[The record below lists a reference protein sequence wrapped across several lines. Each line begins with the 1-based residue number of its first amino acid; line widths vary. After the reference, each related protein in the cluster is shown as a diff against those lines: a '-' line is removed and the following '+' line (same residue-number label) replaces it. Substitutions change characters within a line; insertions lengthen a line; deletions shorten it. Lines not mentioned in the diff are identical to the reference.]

1 MGYVAWQKPDL
12 FYGMFLFLPH
22 VYPNESKFN
31 PSKSWGKADSV
42 MECGYCTS
50 SNYVAYTN
58 KPFFSNLTKSNNRF
72 MNIGAHDNS
81 IYYYLLYNCYQNVLR
96 YNPLPD
102 RVLYG
107 NSKDYHLG
115 VNNTTSVPAM
125 PLIILCVF
133 SPCLYSIQEVLY
145 IRQSIHVRLLH
156 PLLTASLSEILP
168 AIKSVTDLS
177 IKTTK
182 AEIHEL
188 IERCHTKRKPI
199 LITLSG
205 IRWYTQQGAAHL
217 PVYDRV

>member
-1 MGYVAWQKPDL
+1 MLLGKNRTFFTVCFC
-12 FYGMFLFLPH
+12 FYHMFIRMSQSLILPSPG
-22 VYPNESKFN
+22 VKQIQLWNV
-31 PSKSWGKADSV
+31 G
-42 MECGYCTS
+42 TS

-125 PLIILCVF
+125 PLIILCLF
-133 SPCLYSIQEVLY
+133 SPCLYSISRSVIYGSLY
-145 IRQSIHVRLLH
+145 VRLLY

-199 LITLSG
+199 LITLAG
-205 IRWYTQQGAAHL
+205 IR
-217 PVYDRV
+217 